1 MDFELTEEQEKFK
14 KEIIAFL
21 DQEVTDEVVAESN
34 AGLGLGPHSWEL
46 MRKLGARRWL
56 APSFPK
62 EYGGLGLSRIYR
74 CMIQEEL
81 NYRNALVVI
90 PGLGLVG
97 IDMAGPI
104 ILRYAS
110 EETKKE
116 YLPRIARGE
125 IEFALGYSEPEAGS
139 DLSRLAIRA
148 VETDN
153 DFVISGQKIFNTGCH
168 FAQYHWLATRT
179 DPDAPVHKGIS
190 MFIVDL
196 KTPGI
201 TVNPLWEMS
210 GSRTNEV
217 FYDEVHVPKKCLVGE
232 KNRGWYYMVS
242 ALDLE
247 RMQTVGTLKKAF
259 EELLH
264 YTKVTLKQGAPLIKN
279 QSVRNKLA
287 EMAIEISVGQNLV
300 HRVMWLQDNGIIPN
314 YETAEVKLFV
324 SELHQRFVQAAIDIL
339 GMYGLLARGSRYSV
353 LNGMLERDFKGS
365 FVMSIGGGA
374 SEIMRNVIALKGV
387 GLPRS

>member
-1 MDFELTEEQEKFK
+1 MDFELTKEQKEFK
-14 KEIIAFL
+14 KEVMEFL
-21 DQEVTDEVVAESN
+21 DREVTEGVVSESN

-46 MRKLGARRWL
+46 MRKLGAKCWL

-97 IDMAGPI
+97 VDMAGPI
-104 ILRYAS
+104 ILRHAS

-139 DLSRLAIRA
+139 DLSKISIRA
-148 VETDN
+148 VETDS

-196 KTPGI
+196 KLPGI
-201 TVNPLWEMS
+201 TFNPLWEMS

-217 FYDEVHVPKKCLVGE
+217 FYDDVHVPKKCLVGE

-247 RMQTVGTLKKAF
+247 RMQTVGSLKRAF

-264 YTKVTLKQGAPLIKN
+264 YTKVTLKHGVPLFKN
-279 QSVRNKLA
+279 QSVRSKLA

-300 HRVMWLQDNGIIPN
+300 HRVMWLQDKGIIPN

-324 SELHQRFVQAAIDIL
+324 SELHQRFVQIAIDIL
-339 GMYGLLARGSRYSV
+339 GMYGLLAKGSKYSV
-353 LNGMLERDFKGS
+353 LNGIIERDFKGS